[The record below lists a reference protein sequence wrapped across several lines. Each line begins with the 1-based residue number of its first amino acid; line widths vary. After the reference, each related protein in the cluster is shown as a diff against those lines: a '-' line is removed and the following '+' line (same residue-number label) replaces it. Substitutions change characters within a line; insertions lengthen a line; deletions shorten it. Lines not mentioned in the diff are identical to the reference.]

1 MFKLKK
7 GVSLRNNLKHM
18 SKKTRSFTLDTE
30 VLDKIVAESKEVGLS
45 TNAFLNTALRSVFG
59 LQTKEALVAIRFN
72 NSIKQVPT
80 NQPIADKIVGR
91 VRPTV
96 PDAEVT
102 VDLSQVEKTPA
113 RELSGRRELK
123 PFQK

>member
-1 MFKLKK
+1 LFKLKK

-18 SKKTRSFTLDTE
+18 NKKTRSFTLDTE
-30 VLDKIVAESKEVGLS
+30 VLDRIAAESKEIGLS
-45 TNAFLNTALRSVFG
+45 TNAFLNTALRSMFG

-72 NSIKQVPT
+72 NTIKQVPT
-80 NQPIADKIVGR
+80 NQPIADKIAGR
-91 VRPTV
+91 VRPTS